1 MKFDVDVSHLVAGD
15 TIEQSSCEEIIGF
28 PRRTDMYRYQFLV
41 MQLAE
46 HIRRLLWKEGNRWTV
61 ITEDGAIR
69 VLTHEEASKY
79 NASRFDNAIQKMR
92 RCNRRLVAVDTGK
105 LSFEAR
111 YEHTEQI
118 VRQSRI
124 LQGLKGSA
132 KDLDPIPAKVVM
144 PKRKT

>member
-1 MKFDVDVSHLVAGD
+1 MKFDVDVSKLVAGC
-15 TIEQSSCEEIIGF
+15 TVEQSTCEEIIGF

-46 HIRRLLWKEGNRWTV
+46 HIRRLLWREGHRWTV

-79 NASRFDNAIQKMR
+79 NASRFDCAIQKMR
-92 RCNRRLVAVDTGK
+92 RCNRRLIAVDAGK
-105 LSFEAR
+105 LPPDAR
-111 YEHTEQI
+111 YEHTEQV

-124 LQGLKGSA
+124 LQGLKESA
-132 KDLDPIPAKVVM
+132 KDLDPIPATVVM